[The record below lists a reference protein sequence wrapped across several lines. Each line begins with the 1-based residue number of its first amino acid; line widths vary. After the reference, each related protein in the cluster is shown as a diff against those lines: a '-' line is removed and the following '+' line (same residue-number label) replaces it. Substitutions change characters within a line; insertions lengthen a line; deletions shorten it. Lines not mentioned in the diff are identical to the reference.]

1 MSFYVDWALLEG
13 NPGTFTAEGVF
24 GFDPFF
30 EAATQAGIYLLA
42 VSDIFSALWTGPS
55 KLTAGSDLVRISML
69 KLQEAASLAGCSVFG
84 VSFGL
89 RRLTT

>member
-1 MSFYVDWALLEG
+1 VSFYVDWALLEG

-24 GFDPFF
+24 DFDPFF

-42 VSDIFSALWTGPS
+42 VSDIFGAMNWAQY
-55 KLTAGSDLVRISML
+55 KLIGGSDLVRISML